1 MYYCGVDL
9 QGLVQE
15 GWQNQSQNPMCW
27 TEFPKDFSAAGT
39 LKVLLPYIQHSLVS
53 PMSSGP
59 KSGCW
64 PSLLFAAFLQYFLE
78 TLMVAV
84 LFKSKWKHKV

>member
-15 GWQNQSQNPMCW
+15 EQQNQSQTQCAGLSSRRI
-27 TEFPKDFSAAGT
+27 FSAAGT
-39 LKVLLPYIQHSLVS
+39 LKVLLHYIQHSLVS

-64 PSLLFAAFLQYFLE
+64 PSLLFAASLQYFLE
-78 TLMVAV
+78 TMIVAV
-84 LFKSKWKHKV
+84 LFKRKHKV